1 MTTGA
6 DIFRP
11 LSIPLWRICA
21 EGAEPLA
28 PVASASGRFHH
39 DGQPA
44 LYASL
49 SPEGAGVAMAS
60 YASPGDPPRLIW
72 PLHLAPKALA
82 DLRDRAVCAALGID
96 PDDLVSRWADDRAAG
111 RQVRSW
117 RASDHLRAMGPD
129 GFLYPS
135 RKAPEHG
142 HVILFAT
149 KGLRLAGPPE
159 PWSLAAP
166 IR

>member
-1 MTTGA
+1 
-6 DIFRP
+6 
-11 LSIPLWRICA
+11 
-21 EGAEPLA
+21 
-28 PVASASGRFHH
+28 
-39 DGQPA
+39 
-44 LYASL
+44 
-49 SPEGAGVAMAS
+49 MAS